1 MVFAIAG
8 RKLVNAIETVKSDK
22 VYLNISYISNINN
35 IYYIYRA
42 ISLYYLSGS
51 SLIFREFKG
60 FIIFQEAGWDIS

>member
-22 VYLNISYISNINN
+22 VYLNIISNINN

-42 ISLYYLSGS
+42 ISLYSFGRS
-51 SLIFREFKG
+51 SNH
-60 FIIFQEAGWDIS
+60 

>member
-22 VYLNISYISNINN
+22 VYLNIISNINN

-60 FIIFQEAGWDIS
+60 FIIFQEAGGDIS